1 MTLNMQCTFDRA
13 HFTLHAD
20 VSVASQEVLA
30 ITGSNGSGKTTAL
43 LLIAGLLSISSGRIE
58 LDGQLCDGDTFVQ
71 PEDRHVGMLFQ
82 NGALFPHLTVS
93 QNIIFGLRAR
103 GVHKDDALRRAMGTM
118 EKLDIHTFAKKRPH
132 ELSGGQQ
139 QRVALARTLVTQPQI
154 LLLDEPTTALDNDA
168 RAATLDLLA
177 QTFAQFAGPVIL
189 VSHDSRDIQKLATT
203 EARIEVQHG
212 THVVANL
219 MK

>member
-1 MTLNMQCTFDRA
+1 MTLNMQCTFNRA
-13 HFTLHAD
+13 QFTLHAD
-20 VSVASQEVLA
+20 VSVAPQEVLA

-103 GVHKDDALRRAMGTM
+103 GVHKDEALRRAMGTM

-154 LLLDEPTTALDNDA
+154 LLLDEPTTALDTDA
-168 RAATLDLLA
+168 RAATLELLA
-177 QTFAQFAGPVIL
+177 ETFAQFAGPVIL
-189 VSHDSRDIQKLATT
+189 VSHDLRDIQKLATT

-212 THVVANL
+212 TYVVANL
-219 MK
+219 TK

>member
-154 LLLDEPTTALDNDA
+154 LLLDEPTTALDTDA
-168 RAATLDLLA
+168 RAATLELLA
-177 QTFAQFAGPVIL
+177 ETFSQFTGPVVL

-203 EARIEVQHG
+203 EARIDVQHG

-219 MK
+219 TK

>member
-1 MTLNMQCTFDRA
+1 MTLNMQCTFARA
-13 HFTLHAD
+13 QFTLHAD
-20 VSVASQEVLA
+20 VSVASREVLA

-43 LLIAGLLSISSGRIE
+43 LLIAGLLNISSGRIE
-58 LDGQLCDGDTFVQ
+58 LDGQICDGDTFVQ

-82 NGALFPHLTVS
+82 NGALFPHLSVS

-103 GVHKDDALRRAMGTM
+103 GVRKDEALSRAMGTM
-118 EKLDIHTFAKKRPH
+118 EKLDIHTFAEKRPH

-139 QRVALARTLVTQPQI
+139 QRVALARTLVTQPKI
-154 LLLDEPTTALDNDA
+154 LLLDEPTTALDASA

-177 QTFAQFAGPVIL
+177 EVFSQFTGPVIL

-203 EARIEVQHG
+203 EARIEVQYG

-219 MK
+219 TK

>member
-154 LLLDEPTTALDNDA
+154 LLLDEPTTALDTDA
-168 RAATLDLLA
+168 RAATLELLA

-189 VSHDSRDIQKLATT
+189 VSHDSRDIQKLATA

-219 MK
+219 TK

>member
-1 MTLNMQCTFDRA
+1 MTLNMQCTFARA
-13 HFTLHAD
+13 QFTLHAD

-43 LLIAGLLSISSGRIE
+43 LLIAGLLNISSGRIE
-58 LDGQLCDGDTFVQ
+58 LDGQICDGDTFVQ

-82 NGALFPHLTVS
+82 NSALFPHLSVS

-103 GVHKDDALRRAMGTM
+103 GVRKDEALNRAIGTM
-118 EKLDIHTFAKKRPH
+118 EKLDIQTFAKKRPR

-139 QRVALARTLVTQPQI
+139 QRVALARTLVTQPKI
-154 LLLDEPTTALDNDA
+154 LLLDEPTTALDASA

-177 QTFAQFAGPVIL
+177 EVFSQFTGPVVL

-219 MK
+219 TK

>member
-1 MTLNMQCTFDRA
+1 MTLNMQCTFARA
-13 HFTLHAD
+13 QFTLHAD

-30 ITGSNGSGKTTAL
+30 IAGSNGSGKTTAL
-43 LLIAGLLSISSGRIE
+43 LLIAGLLNISSGRIE
-58 LDGQLCDGDTFVQ
+58 LDGQICDGDTFVQ

-103 GVHKDDALRRAMGTM
+103 GVRKDEALSLATGTM
-118 EKLDIHTFAKKRPH
+118 EKLDIHTFAEKRPH

-139 QRVALARTLVTQPQI
+139 QRVALARTLVTQPKI
-154 LLLDEPTTALDNDA
+154 LLLDEPTTALDASA

-177 QTFAQFAGPVIL
+177 QTFLQFTGPVVL

-219 MK
+219 TK

>member
-1 MTLNMQCTFDRA
+1 MTLNMQCTFARA
-13 HFTLHAD
+13 QFTVHAD
-20 VSVASQEVLA
+20 VSVASREVLA

-43 LLIAGLLSISSGRIE
+43 LLIAGLLNISSGRIE
-58 LDGQLCDGDTFVQ
+58 LDGQICDGDTFVQ
-71 PEDRHVGMLFQ
+71 PEDRHIGMLFQ

-103 GVHKDDALRRAMGTM
+103 GVRKDEALSLAIGTM
-118 EKLDIHTFAKKRPH
+118 EKLDIRTFAKKHPH

-139 QRVALARTLVTQPQI
+139 QRVALARTLVTQPKI
-154 LLLDEPTTALDNDA
+154 LLLDEPTTALDASA
-168 RAATLDLLA
+168 RVATLELLA
-177 QTFAQFAGPVIL
+177 EVFSQFTGPVVL

-203 EARIEVQHG
+203 EARIEVQYG

-219 MK
+219 KN

>member
-13 HFTLHAD
+13 QFTLHAD

-58 LDGQLCDGDTFVQ
+58 LAGQLCDGDTFVQ

-103 GVHKDDALRRAMGTM
+103 GVHKDEALRLAMGTM

-154 LLLDEPTTALDNDA
+154 LLLDEPTTALDTDA
-168 RAATLDLLA
+168 RAATLELLA
-177 QTFAQFAGPVIL
+177 QTFAQFTGPVIL

-219 MK
+219 TK

>member
-1 MTLNMQCTFDRA
+1 MTLNMQCTFARA
-13 HFTLHAD
+13 QFTLHAD

-43 LLIAGLLSISSGRIE
+43 LLIAGLLNISSGRIE
-58 LDGQLCDGDTFVQ
+58 LDGQICDGDTFVQ

-82 NGALFPHLTVS
+82 NEALFPHLTVS

-103 GVHKDDALRRAMGTM
+103 GVHKDEALSRALGMM
-118 EKLDIHTFAKKRPH
+118 EKLDIHAFAEKRPH

-139 QRVALARTLVTQPQI
+139 QRVALARTLVTQPKI
-154 LLLDEPTTALDNDA
+154 LLLDEPTTALDTDA

-177 QTFAQFAGPVIL
+177 EVFSQFNGPVVL

-219 MK
+219 TK

>member
-1 MTLNMQCTFDRA
+1 MTLNMQCTFARPQ
-13 HFTLHAD
+13 FTLHAD
-20 VSVASQEVLA
+20 VSVASRDVLA

-43 LLIAGLLSISSGRIE
+43 LLIAGLLNISSGRIE
-58 LDGQLCDGDTFVQ
+58 LDGQICDGDTFVQ

-103 GVHKDDALRRAMGTM
+103 GMRKDEALSRATSTM
-118 EKLDIHTFAKKRPH
+118 DKLDIHTFAKKRPH

-139 QRVALARTLVTQPQI
+139 QRVALARTLVTQPKI
-154 LLLDEPTTALDNDA
+154 LLLDEPTTALDASA
-168 RAATLDLLA
+168 RAATLELLA
-177 QTFAQFAGPVIL
+177 EVFSQFTGPVVL

-219 MK
+219 TK

>member
-1 MTLNMQCTFDRA
+1 
-13 HFTLHAD
+13 
-20 VSVASQEVLA
+20 
-30 ITGSNGSGKTTAL
+30 
-43 LLIAGLLSISSGRIE
+43 
-58 LDGQLCDGDTFVQ
+58 
-71 PEDRHVGMLFQ
+71 MLFQ

-103 GVHKDDALRRAMGTM
+103 GVRKDEALNRTMGTM
-118 EKLDIHTFAKKRPH
+118 EKLDIHTFAEKRPH

-139 QRVALARTLVTQPQI
+139 QRVALARTLVTQPKI
-154 LLLDEPTTALDNDA
+154 LLLDEPTTALDASA
-168 RAATLDLLA
+168 RATTLDLLA
-177 QTFAQFAGPVIL
+177 EVFSQFTGPVVL

-219 MK
+219 TK

>member
-1 MTLNMQCTFDRA
+1 MTLNMQCTFARA
-13 HFTLHAD
+13 QFTLHAD
-20 VSVASQEVLA
+20 VSVASREVLA

-43 LLIAGLLSISSGRIE
+43 LLVAGLLNISSGRIE
-58 LDGQLCDGDTFVQ
+58 LDGQICDGDTFVQ

-103 GVHKDDALRRAMGTM
+103 GVRKDEALNRTMGTM
-118 EKLDIHTFAKKRPH
+118 EKLDIHTFAEKRPH

-139 QRVALARTLVTQPQI
+139 QRVALARTLVTQPKI
-154 LLLDEPTTALDNDA
+154 LLLDEPTTALDASA
-168 RAATLDLLA
+168 RATTLDLLA
-177 QTFAQFAGPVIL
+177 EVFSQFTGPVVL

-219 MK
+219 TK

>member
-1 MTLNMQCTFDRA
+1 MTLNMQCTFNRA
-13 HFTLHAD
+13 QFTLHAD
-20 VSVASQEVLA
+20 VSVASREVLA

-58 LDGQLCDGDTFVQ
+58 LAGQLCDGDTFVQ

-103 GVHKDDALRRAMGTM
+103 GVHKDEALRRAVGTM

-154 LLLDEPTTALDNDA
+154 LLLDEPTTALDTDA
-168 RAATLDLLA
+168 RAATLELLA
-177 QTFAQFAGPVIL
+177 QTFAQFTGPVIL

-219 MK
+219 TK

>member
-103 GVHKDDALRRAMGTM
+103 GVHKDDAMRRAVGTM

-154 LLLDEPTTALDNDA
+154 LLLDEPTTALDSDA
-168 RAATLDLLA
+168 RAATLELLA
-177 QTFAQFAGPVIL
+177 QTFAQFTGPVIL

-219 MK
+219 TK

>member
-1 MTLNMQCTFDRA
+1 M
-13 HFTLHAD
+13 
-20 VSVASQEVLA
+20 ASREVLA

-43 LLIAGLLSISSGRIE
+43 LLIAGLLNISSGRIE
-58 LDGQLCDGDTFVQ
+58 LDGQICDGDTFVQ

-103 GVHKDDALRRAMGTM
+103 GVRKDEALSLAIGTM
-118 EKLDIHTFAKKRPH
+118 EKLDIHTFAEKRPH

-139 QRVALARTLVTQPQI
+139 QRVALARTLVTQPKI
-154 LLLDEPTTALDNDA
+154 LLLDEPTTALDANA
-168 RAATLDLLA
+168 RAATLELLA
-177 QTFAQFAGPVIL
+177 EVFSQFTGPVIL

-219 MK
+219 TK

>member
-58 LDGQLCDGDTFVQ
+58 LDGQLCDGNTFVQ

-154 LLLDEPTTALDNDA
+154 LLLDEPTTALDTDA
-168 RAATLDLLA
+168 RAATLELLA

-219 MK
+219 TK

>member
-1 MTLNMQCTFDRA
+1 MTLNMQCAFARA
-13 HFTLHAD
+13 QFTLHAD

-43 LLIAGLLSISSGRIE
+43 LLIAGLLNISSGRIE
-58 LDGQLCDGDTFVQ
+58 LDGQICDGDTFVQ

-103 GVHKDDALRRAMGTM
+103 GVRKDEALSLAIGTM

-139 QRVALARTLVTQPQI
+139 QRVALARTLVTQPKI
-154 LLLDEPTTALDNDA
+154 LLLDEPTTALDASA
-168 RAATLDLLA
+168 RAATLELLA
-177 QTFAQFAGPVIL
+177 EVFSQFTGPVVL
-189 VSHDSRDIQKLATT
+189 VSHDSRDIQKLATA

-219 MK
+219 TK

>member
-1 MTLNMQCTFDRA
+1 MTLNMQCTFARPY
-13 HFTLHAD
+13 FTLHAD
-20 VSVASQEVLA
+20 VSVASREVLA

-82 NGALFPHLTVS
+82 NGALFPHLTVI

-103 GVHKDDALRRAMGTM
+103 GVHKDEALRRAMSTM
-118 EKLDIHTFAKKRPH
+118 EALDIHSFANKRPH
-132 ELSGGQQ
+132 VLSGGQQ

-154 LLLDEPTTALDNDA
+154 LLLDEPTTALDTDA
-168 RAATLDLLA
+168 RATTLELLA
-177 QTFAQFAGPVIL
+177 QTFAQFTGPVVL

-219 MK
+219 TK

>member
-1 MTLNMQCTFDRA
+1 MTLNMQCTFARA
-13 HFTLHAD
+13 QFTLHAD

-43 LLIAGLLSISSGRIE
+43 LLIAGLLNISSGRIE
-58 LDGQLCDGDTFVQ
+58 LDGQICDGDAFVQ

-103 GVHKDDALRRAMGTM
+103 GVRKDEALSLATGTM
-118 EKLDIHTFAKKRPH
+118 EKLDIHTFAEKRPH

-139 QRVALARTLVTQPQI
+139 QRVALARTLVTQPKI
-154 LLLDEPTTALDNDA
+154 LLLDEPTTALDASA
-168 RAATLDLLA
+168 RAATLELLA
-177 QTFAQFAGPVIL
+177 EVFSQFTGPVVL

-219 MK
+219 KN

>member
-1 MTLNMQCTFDRA
+1 MTLNMQCTFARPQ
-13 HFTLHAD
+13 FTLHAD
-20 VSVASQEVLA
+20 VSVASREVLA

-58 LDGQLCDGDTFVQ
+58 LAGQLCDGDTFVQ

-82 NGALFPHLTVS
+82 NGALFPHLTVI

-103 GVHKDDALRRAMGTM
+103 GVHKDEALRRAMGTM

-154 LLLDEPTTALDNDA
+154 LLLDEPTTALDTDA
-168 RAATLDLLA
+168 RAATLELLA

-212 THVVANL
+212 AHVVANL

>member
-103 GVHKDDALRRAMGTM
+103 GVHKDEALCRAMGTM
-118 EKLDIHTFAKKRPH
+118 KKLDIHTFAKKRPH

-212 THVVANL
+212 AQVVANL

>member
-1 MTLNMQCTFDRA
+1 MTLNMQCTFARPQ
-13 HFTLHAD
+13 FTLHTD
-20 VSVASQEVLA
+20 VSVASREVLA

-43 LLIAGLLSISSGRIE
+43 LLIAGLLNISSGRIE
-58 LDGQLCDGDTFVQ
+58 LDGQICDGDTFLQ

-82 NGALFPHLTVS
+82 NGALFPHLSVS

-103 GVHKDDALRRAMGTM
+103 GVRKDEALSRTMGTM
-118 EKLDIHTFAKKRPH
+118 EKLDIHTFAEKRPH

-139 QRVALARTLVTQPQI
+139 QRVALARTLVTQPKI
-154 LLLDEPTTALDNDA
+154 LLLDEPTTALDATA

-177 QTFAQFAGPVIL
+177 EVFSQFTGPVVL
-189 VSHDSRDIQKLATT
+189 VSHDSRDMQKLATT

-219 MK
+219 KN

>member
-58 LDGQLCDGDTFVQ
+58 LAGQLCDGDTFVQ

-82 NGALFPHLTVS
+82 NGALFPHLTVI

-103 GVHKDDALRRAMGTM
+103 GVHKDEALRRAMGTM

-212 THVVANL
+212 AQVVANL

>member
-103 GVHKDDALRRAMGTM
+103 GVHKDEALRRAMGTM

-154 LLLDEPTTALDNDA
+154 LLLDEPTTALDTDA
-168 RAATLDLLA
+168 RAATLELLA
-177 QTFAQFAGPVIL
+177 QTFAQFTGPVIL

-219 MK
+219 TK

>member
-1 MTLNMQCTFDRA
+1 MTLNMQCTFARA
-13 HFTLHAD
+13 QFTLHAD
-20 VSVASQEVLA
+20 VSVASREVLA
-30 ITGSNGSGKTTAL
+30 ISGANGSGKTTAL
-43 LLIAGLLSISSGRIE
+43 LLIAGLLNISSGRIE
-58 LDGQLCDGDTFVQ
+58 LDGQICDGDTFVQ

-103 GVHKDDALRRAMGTM
+103 GVRKDEALSLATGTM
-118 EKLDIHTFAKKRPH
+118 EKLDIHTFAEKRPH

-139 QRVALARTLVTQPQI
+139 QRVSLARTLVTQPKI
-154 LLLDEPTTALDNDA
+154 LLLDEPTTALDASA
-168 RAATLDLLA
+168 RTATLELLA
-177 QTFAQFAGPVIL
+177 EVFSQFFGPVIL

-219 MK
+219 TK

>member
-13 HFTLHAD
+13 QFTLHAD

-103 GVHKDDALRRAMGTM
+103 GVHKDDAMRRATGTM
-118 EKLDIHTFAKKRPH
+118 ETLDIHTFAKKRPH

-154 LLLDEPTTALDNDA
+154 LLLDEPTTALDTDA
-168 RAATLDLLA
+168 RAATLELLA
-177 QTFAQFAGPVIL
+177 QTFAQFTGPVIL

-219 MK
+219 TK

>member
-154 LLLDEPTTALDNDA
+154 LLLDEPTTALDSDA
-168 RAATLDLLA
+168 RAATLELLA
-177 QTFAQFAGPVIL
+177 QTFAQFTGPVIL

-219 MK
+219 TK

>member
-1 MTLNMQCTFDRA
+1 MTLNMQCTFARA
-13 HFTLHAD
+13 QFTLHAD
-20 VSVASQEVLA
+20 VSVASREVLA
-30 ITGSNGSGKTTAL
+30 ISGANGSGKTTAL
-43 LLIAGLLSISSGRIE
+43 LLIAGLLNISSGRIE
-58 LDGQLCDGDTFVQ
+58 LDGQICDGDTFVQ

-103 GVHKDDALRRAMGTM
+103 GVRKDEALSLATGTM
-118 EKLDIHTFAKKRPH
+118 EKLDIHTFAEKRPH

-139 QRVALARTLVTQPQI
+139 QRVALARTLVTQPKI
-154 LLLDEPTTALDNDA
+154 LLLDEPTTALDASA
-168 RAATLDLLA
+168 RAATLELLA
-177 QTFAQFAGPVIL
+177 EVFSQFTGPVVL

-212 THVVANL
+212 THMVANL
-219 MK
+219 TK

>member
-103 GVHKDDALRRAMGTM
+103 GVHKDDAMRRAMGTM

-154 LLLDEPTTALDNDA
+154 LLLDEPTTALDSDA
-168 RAATLDLLA
+168 RAATLELLA
-177 QTFAQFAGPVIL
+177 QTFAQFTGPVIL

-219 MK
+219 TK

>member
-58 LDGQLCDGDTFVQ
+58 LAGQLCDGDTFVQ

-103 GVHKDDALRRAMGTM
+103 GVHKDEALRHAMGTM

-154 LLLDEPTTALDNDA
+154 LLLDEPTTALDTDA
-168 RAATLDLLA
+168 RAATLELLA

-219 MK
+219 TK